1 MSLQLVRAGLG
12 LAYLPEWI
20 VAQDLALG
28 ALTHLFPDYTT
39 FAPRVY
45 AVYTSRK
52 YMTTKVR
59 TFIDFV
65 SEALSADD
73 SVDGSTPRVNAPAR
87 SRGSSPSPRKLG

>member
-12 LAYLPEWI
+12 LAYFPEWI
-20 VAQDLALG
+20 VAQELASG
-28 ALTHLFPDYTT
+28 VLTHLFPDYTT

-65 SEALSADD
+65 SEALAAE
-73 SVDGSTPRVNAPAR
+73 GSMPRVNAPAR
-87 SRGSSPSPRKLG
+87 SRGSSPNPRKLG